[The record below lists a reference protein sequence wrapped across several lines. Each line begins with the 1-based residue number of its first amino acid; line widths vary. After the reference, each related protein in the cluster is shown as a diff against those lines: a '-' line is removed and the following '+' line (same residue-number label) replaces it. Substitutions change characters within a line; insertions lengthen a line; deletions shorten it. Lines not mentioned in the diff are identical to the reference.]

1 MIVFPYDCNV
11 LCRRAP
17 HTRPPDRPGCD
28 TAIPNGLPAMKRL
41 IIASGVVAACLLHP
55 VLPALTQ
62 DFPPALV
69 ITEPVKTIEFSQQ
82 LTLIGRSEARAQSR
96 IVSTVS
102 GPVLKVDAI
111 EGVWISKGKPLVTV
125 DATRIKMA
133 LAAKEAEAAQAQA
146 EVVLAEKEFARVED
160 LYKQEILSERSL
172 DQAAA
177 EVTRS
182 VERRKQ
188 LEAERDQLALDV
200 YKATIR
206 APYGGHTVR
215 KLVQIGEW
223 VGPGTPVYEM
233 VDLAVVKVTV
243 DLPERHFGHV
253 ELGSSVSIF
262 VSGDT
267 ATPFSGKVTGIAPQA
282 STTTHTFPVIVSV
295 PNDDGRLASGML
307 VRATVS
313 LKGTFSS
320 LAVSKD
326 AIIRQGDQTMVYT
339 IVDGKASPINVI
351 LSSSNGTMVAVK
363 GEGLA
368 EGIPVVVR
376 GNERIFPGSPV
387 QTPEDGK
394 EQQES
399 EGGSSEDATETNG

>member
-1 MIVFPYDCNV
+1 MTRILIAIVV
-11 LCRRAP
+11 IALCCLYAVPRV
-17 HTRPPDRPGCD
+17 
-28 TAIPNGLPAMKRL
+28 PA
-41 IIASGVVAACLLHP
+41 
-55 VLPALTQ
+55 Q

-102 GPVLKVDAI
+102 GPVLRIDAL
-111 EGVWISKGKPLVTV
+111 EGVWVSKGKPLVTI

-146 EVVLAEKEFARVED
+146 EVTLAEKEFARVDD

-172 DQAAA
+172 DQVAA

-182 VERRKQ
+182 VERHKQ

-200 YKATIR
+200 YKSTIR
-206 APYGGHTVR
+206 APYGGYTVR

-233 VDLAVVKVTV
+233 VDLAVIKVTV
-243 DLPERHFGHV
+243 DLPERHFGNV
-253 ELGSSVSIF
+253 ALGSSVSIF
-262 VSGDT
+262 VSGD
-267 ATPFSGKVTGIAPQA
+267 ATTTFSGKVTGIAPQA

-295 PNDDGRLASGML
+295 SNDDRRLGSGML
-307 VRATVS
+307 VRATIS

-320 LAVSKD
+320 FAVSKD

-339 IVDGKASPINVI
+339 IVDGIATPINVI
-351 LSSSNGTMVAVK
+351 LSSSNGTMVAVQ
-363 GEGLA
+363 GEGIT
-368 EGIPVVVR
+368 EGMPVVVR

-387 QTPEDGK
+387 QTPQDA
-394 EQQES
+394 QDSQEN
-399 EGGSSEDATETNG
+399 EGGTTEGATETSG